1 MLEISA
7 IKERPVVRDHK
18 IEVGTTM
25 MVTIACDHRI
35 IDGIVACRFLLF
47 FFSSRRRHTRFDCD
61 WSSDVCSSD
70 LTSATALRTP
80 SFRAVADVYGTPNLF
95 RASVAIRVRP
105 ARGPAVDNRALFV
118 VPAAVPTRASWS
130 TTHLTD
136 LPARVPWTRSHT
148 ALASVFAMTLLIDAA
163 QTRELARQGWVGFRE
178 ANPLLGERP
187 SVGRVNTYTALAGL
201 SVLCAAAALPPRV
214 RPWLLAAAIA
224 VHAFTIHSSMRQEI
238 GRAHV

>member
-1 MLEISA
+1 MALPCRCASRSRTCDRWRLA
-7 IKERPVVRDHK
+7 VSVRT
-18 IEVGTTM
+18 GQS
-25 MVTIACDHRI
+25 C
-35 IDGIVACRFLLF
+35 
-47 FFSSRRRHTRFDCD
+47 FSSP
-61 WSSDVCSSD
+61 W
-70 LTSATALRTP
+70 AAQKALRTP
-80 SFRAVADVYGTPNLF
+80 GFRAVADVYGTPNLF

-118 VPAAVPTRASWS
+118 VPAGVPTRASWS

-136 LPARVPWTRSHT
+136 LPARVSWTRSHT

-201 SVLCAAAALPPRV
+201 SVLGAAAALPPRV

-224 VHAFTIHSSMRQEI
+224 VQAFTIHSSMRQGLPI
-238 GRAHV
+238 RFP